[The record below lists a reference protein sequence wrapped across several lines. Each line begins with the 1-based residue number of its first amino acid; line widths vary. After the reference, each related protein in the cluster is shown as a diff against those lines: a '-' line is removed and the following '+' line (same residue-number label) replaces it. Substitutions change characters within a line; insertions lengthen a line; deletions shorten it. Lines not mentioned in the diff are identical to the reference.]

1 MDDGCELSV
10 AGIRIIGGFQG
21 GTKLEKGGQRKAAK
35 DRVQGTSINT
45 TDWKRAKTRNAVS
58 VPHE

>member
-1 MDDGCELSV
+1 MGDGCEFSV
-10 AGIRIIGGFQG
+10 AGIRIIEGFRG

-45 TDWKRAKTRNAVS
+45 TDWKRAKIRNAVS
-58 VPHE
+58 ARHE